1 MCVDHLDPKQMQM
14 FTSEDERGKEKRDLQ
29 REVIVV
35 VGLSHIYI
43 EVWDLP
49 QCIPNVCP

>member
-29 REVIVV
+29 REVSKARQGKASLFI
-35 VGLSHIYI
+35 
-43 EVWDLP
+43 
-49 QCIPNVCP
+49 